1 MISGCSRSPDTPS
14 QQQYQYD
21 SSLPRVDTI
30 RTLPDINEIGF
41 EWTPIHDDRI
51 EGYYI
56 YRIEGNDMK
65 KIATIKDKYVSH
77 YVDTKLKPE
86 TTYNY
91 RMTTY
96 SSSKRES
103 EPSQIAMVTTTGTI
117 ESVPFLKAINGLPN
131 RVKLVWRPHPMDRV
145 ESYII
150 ERSEAKSTEWKE
162 IARIEGR
169 LNAEYIDK
177 DLKDNHFYRYRVKV
191 KTYDGI
197 ISKPSEVVEATTKP
211 LPKSVIGVSAS
222 TDLPKKIILKWEPLV
237 QEDFSFYKVYRSGN
251 SVMFYSFYGKTT
263 ATEFEDLV
271 NENGANYYYK
281 VVAVDTD
288 GLESP
293 EPKNAVMGTTLAAL
307 GAPKVTSV
315 RQEGHSVSI
324 SWVGDEHAVK
334 YTLTRE
340 FEEGGSTKK
349 QTFTGIF
356 EPNYYD
362 TNTLPGVTY
371 TYKIVA
377 IDKYGIAS
385 DNSDAITVAIPQN

>member
-1 MISGCSRSPDTPS
+1 MGGCSRSPDTPS
-14 QQQYQYD
+14 QQASQYD
-21 SSLPRVDTI
+21 ASLPKIDTM

-41 EWTPIHDDRI
+41 EWTPIHDDRV

-56 YRIEGNDMK
+56 YRVEGGNSK
-65 KIATIKDKYVSH
+65 RIATIKDKYVSH

-91 RMTTY
+91 RMSTY

-103 EPSQIAMVTTTGTI
+103 EPSSMVSVTTTGTI
-117 ESVPFLKAINGLPN
+117 ESVPFLKAITGLPS
-131 RVKLVWRPHPMDRV
+131 RIKLVWRPHPMDRV

-150 ERSEAKSTEWKE
+150 ERSELKSNEWKE

-197 ISKPSEVVEATTKP
+197 ISKPSDVVEATTKP
-211 LPKSVIGVSAS
+211 LPKSVIGVGAS
-222 TDLPKKIILKWEPLV
+222 TDLPKKIILKWEPV
-237 QEDFSFYKVYRSGN
+237 IQEDLSFYKIYRSSN
-251 SVMFYSFYGKTT
+251 SMMFYSYYGKTT
-263 ATEFEDLV
+263 ATEFEDLI
-271 NENGANYYYK
+271 NENGTNYYYK
-281 VVAVDTD
+281 VVAVDVD

-307 GAPKVTSV
+307 AAPKVSSV
-315 RQEGHSVSI
+315 KQEGHSI
-324 SWVGDEHAVK
+324 ALSWVGDEHAVK
-334 YTLTRE
+334 YNLTRE
-340 FEEGGSTKK
+340 FEEAGSTKK
-349 QTFTGIF
+349 QNFTGIF
-356 EPNYYD
+356 EPHYYD
-362 TNTLPGVTY
+362 TDTMPGVTY
-371 TYKIVA
+371 TYKITA

-385 DNSDAITVAIPQN
+385 ENSDAITITIPQN

>member
-1 MISGCSRSPDTPS
+1 MGGCSRSPDTPS
-14 QQQYQYD
+14 QQASQYD
-21 SSLPRVDTI
+21 ASLPKIDTM

-41 EWTPIHDDRI
+41 EWTPIHDDRV

-56 YRIEGNDMK
+56 YRVEGGNSK
-65 KIATIKDKYVSH
+65 RIATIKDKYVSH

-91 RMTTY
+91 RMSTY

-103 EPSQIAMVTTTGTI
+103 EPSSMVSVTTTGTI
-117 ESVPFLKAINGLPN
+117 ESVPFLKAITGLPS
-131 RVKLVWRPHPMDRV
+131 RIKLVWRPHPMDRV

-150 ERSEAKSTEWKE
+150 ERSELKSNEWKE

-191 KTYDGI
+191 QTYDGI
-197 ISKPSEVVEATTKP
+197 ISKPSDVVEATTKP
-211 LPKSVIGVSAS
+211 LPKSVIGVGAS
-222 TDLPKKIILKWEPLV
+222 TDLPKKIILKWEPV
-237 QEDFSFYKVYRSGN
+237 IQEDLSFYKIYRSGN
-251 SVMFYSFYGKTT
+251 SMMFYSYHGKTT
-263 ATEFEDLV
+263 ATEFEDLI
-271 NENGANYYYK
+271 NENGTNYYYK
-281 VVAVDTD
+281 VVAVDVD

-307 GAPKVTSV
+307 AAPKVSSV
-315 RQEGHSVSI
+315 KQEGHSVAL

-334 YTLTRE
+334 YNLTRE
-340 FEEGGSTKK
+340 FEEAGSTKK
-349 QTFTGIF
+349 QNFTGIF
-356 EPNYYD
+356 EPHYYD
-362 TNTLPGVTY
+362 TDTMPGVTY
-371 TYKIVA
+371 TYKITA

-385 DNSDAITVAIPQN
+385 ENSDAITITIPQN

>member
-1 MISGCSRSPDTPS
+1 MGGCSRSPDTPS
-14 QQQYQYD
+14 QQASQYD
-21 SSLPRVDTI
+21 ASLPKIDTM

-41 EWTPIHDDRI
+41 EWTPIHDDRV

-56 YRIEGNDMK
+56 YRVEGGNSK
-65 KIATIKDKYVSH
+65 RIATIKDKYVSH

-91 RMTTY
+91 RMSTY
-96 SSSKRES
+96 SSSKKES
-103 EPSQIAMVTTTGTI
+103 EPSSMVSVTTTGTI
-117 ESVPFLKAINGLPN
+117 ESVPFLKAITGLPS
-131 RVKLVWRPHPMDRV
+131 RIKLVWRPHPMDRV

-150 ERSEAKSTEWKE
+150 ERSELKSNEWKE

-197 ISKPSEVVEATTKP
+197 ISKPSDVVEATTKP
-211 LPKSVIGVSAS
+211 LPKSVIGVGAS
-222 TDLPKKIILKWEPLV
+222 TDLPKKIILKWEPV
-237 QEDFSFYKVYRSGN
+237 IQEDLSFYKIYRSSN
-251 SVMFYSFYGKTT
+251 SMMFYSYYGKTT
-263 ATEFEDLV
+263 ATEFEDLI
-271 NENGANYYYK
+271 NENGTNYYYK
-281 VVAVDTD
+281 VVAVDVD

-307 GAPKVTSV
+307 AAPKVSSV
-315 RQEGHSVSI
+315 KQEGHSVAL

-334 YTLTRE
+334 YNLTRE
-340 FEEGGSTKK
+340 FEEAGSTKK
-349 QTFTGIF
+349 QNFTGIF
-356 EPNYYD
+356 EPHYYD
-362 TNTLPGVTY
+362 TDTMPGVTY
-371 TYKIVA
+371 TYKITA

-385 DNSDAITVAIPQN
+385 ENSDAITITIPQN